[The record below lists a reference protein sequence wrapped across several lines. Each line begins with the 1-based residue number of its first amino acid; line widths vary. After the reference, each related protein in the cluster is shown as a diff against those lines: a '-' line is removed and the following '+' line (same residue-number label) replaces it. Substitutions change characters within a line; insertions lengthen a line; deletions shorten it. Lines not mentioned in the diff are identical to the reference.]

1 MTVNGGEQ
9 ARMSG
14 ARFYAATRRANT
26 RKQNRPAPS
35 TRVSRTPVRQCS
47 RSSSLHLEEVD
58 RVPRWYH
65 LVEGKV
71 EHRDRPSRTK
81 WSFLELSAPPIV
93 IHPRRLPPR
102 TTYES
107 HHGSSFS
114 CLRFARIPPRA
125 LSATRPIQIERLLLK
140 TLGGS

>member
-9 ARMSG
+9 VRMSG

-71 EHRDRPSRTK
+71 EYRDRPSRTK
-81 WSFLELSAPPIV
+81 WSFLELSAPPTV

-102 TTYES
+102 TTHES
-107 HHGSSFS
+107 HQRSSFS
-114 CLRFARIPPRA
+114 CLRFARNPSSSPFEQHDR
-125 LSATRPIQIERLLLK
+125 SRSR
-140 TLGGS
+140 GCY